1 MAASTL
7 ITVILIIFGRPFVGL
22 GIFAATLVSSLMVC
36 LYDRYRVDRAYDGA
50 IGNLK
55 KVVEKINKE
64 GVMLE
69 DCGVVLSVV
78 LTGPTSS
85 SRRSDDEEDDNG
97 NHVDQ
102 DNSSSNNN
110 NDDRSEKWRNN
121 ITNVY
126 IECKRIGIS
135 DNPLHHGN
143 DNESLERGLTQ
154 QRKAIENS
162 IVYNGED
169 ASFSC

>member
-36 LYDRYRVDRAYDGA
+36 FYDRYRVDRAYDGA

-55 KVVEKINKE
+55 KVVEKINEE

-78 LTGPTSS
+78 LAGPTS
-85 SRRSDDEEDDNG
+85 SRRSDDDEDDNG

-102 DNSSSNNN
+102 DNSS
-110 NDDRSEKWRNN
+110 NDSEKRMNN

-126 IECKRIGIS
+126 IECKRIS
-135 DNPLHHGN
+135 NSPQLL
-143 DNESLERGLTQ
+143 EERGQTQ
-154 QRKAIENS
+154 QRKAIDNK
-162 IVYNGED
+162 IVYNKED

>member
-22 GIFAATLVSSLMVC
+22 GIFAATLASSLMVC

-55 KVVEKINKE
+55 KVVEKINEE
-64 GVMLE
+64 GVLLE

-78 LTGPTSS
+78 LTGPTA
-85 SRRSDDEEDDNG
+85 SRRSDDEG
-97 NHVDQ
+97 IG
-102 DNSSSNNN
+102 NSSHEDNNIDIN
-110 NDDRSEKWRNN
+110 NSEKRMNN
-121 ITNVY
+121 FTNVY
-126 IECKRIGIS
+126 IECKRIS
-135 DNPLHHGN
+135 NSPQL
-143 DNESLERGLTQ
+143 LERGQKQ
-154 QRKAIENS
+154 QRKAIENN
-162 IVYNGED
+162 ILYNEED

>member
-1 MAASTL
+1 M
-7 ITVILIIFGRPFVGL
+7 
-22 GIFAATLVSSLMVC
+22 
-36 LYDRYRVDRAYDGA
+36 DRAYDGA

-55 KVVEKINKE
+55 KVVEKINEE

-85 SRRSDDEEDDNG
+85 SRSDDEG
-97 NHVDQ
+97 IG
-102 DNSSSNNN
+102 NSSDEDNNVNNSN
-110 NDDRSEKWRNN
+110 RSEKWRNS

-126 IECKRIGIS
+126 IECKRIS
-135 DNPLHHGN
+135 NSPQL
-143 DNESLERGLTQ
+143 LERRQKQ
-154 QRKAIENS
+154 QLKAIENN
-162 IVYNGED
+162 IVYNEED

>member
-22 GIFAATLVSSLMVC
+22 GIFAATLASSLMVC

-55 KVVEKINKE
+55 KVVEKINEE
-64 GVMLE
+64 GVLLE
-69 DCGVVLSVV
+69 DCGVVLSVL

-85 SRRSDDEEDDNG
+85 SRNDDEDDNG

-102 DNSSSNNN
+102 DNNSSSNNN
-110 NDDRSEKWRNN
+110 NNSSEKWRNN

-135 DNPLHHGN
+135 DSPLHR
-143 DNESLERGLTQ
+143 DDDDESLERRQKQ
-154 QRKAIENS
+154 QRKAIKNN
-162 IVYNGED
+162 IVYNEED

>member
-22 GIFAATLVSSLMVC
+22 GIFAATLASSLMVC
-36 LYDRYRVDRAYDGA
+36 LYDRYRMDRAYDGA

-55 KVVEKINKE
+55 KVVEKINEE
-64 GVMLE
+64 GVLLE

-78 LTGPTSS
+78 LTGPTPS
-85 SRRSDDEEDDNG
+85 SRRSDDDEDDNG

-102 DNSSSNNN
+102 DSNNNSSS
-110 NDDRSEKWRNN
+110 EKRRNSF
-121 ITNVY
+121 TNVY
-126 IECKRIGIS
+126 IECKRIS
-135 DNPLHHGN
+135 NNSPRHH
-143 DNESLERGLTQ
+143 DDDDELFERGQTQ
-154 QRKAIENS
+154 QRKAIENN
-162 IVYNGED
+162 IVYNEED